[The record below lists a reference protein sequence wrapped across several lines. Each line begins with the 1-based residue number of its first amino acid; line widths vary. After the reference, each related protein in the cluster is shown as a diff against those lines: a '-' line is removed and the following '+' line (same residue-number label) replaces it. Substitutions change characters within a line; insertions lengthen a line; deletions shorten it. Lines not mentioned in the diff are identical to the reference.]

1 MKSSHPHELCLVNL
15 KHLKMKTIDKMY
27 VNGEFITPNG
37 TEVFDLI
44 NPSDNQK
51 IGEVVLGNKQ
61 DVNLAVAAAK
71 EAYKTFSQT
80 TKAERVA
87 YLQKLHDAVAKRQD
101 ELVEVMVKEYG
112 GTLQFSKISV
122 SYSLSAFIHAIE
134 TLNAFEFERTVG
146 SSKVIMQPLGV
157 VGIITPWNSSNSFIC
172 NKLATA
178 ISAGSTAV
186 IKPSEM
192 SALQTQLLLECFHE
206 AGLPKGIYNVVNGLG
221 TVVGNAITSH
231 PDVAKI
237 SFTGSTAVGKAIARG
252 AVDNLKRVTLEL
264 GGKSPNIILDD
275 ANLETA
281 IPLAVATAY
290 MNSGQACV
298 AGTRLLVPEH
308 KLDEVNALV
317 KATVAT
323 VKTGNPAN
331 ADTAVGP
338 MVSKKQYER
347 VQGYIKLGLEEGAE
361 LLIGGEGQPEGLEA
375 GNFVKPTVFTN
386 VKNSMRIAREE
397 IFGPV
402 LSIITYKDEE
412 DAIAIANDTDYG
424 LQAYVSS
431 TNDERARRVAS
442 QVVAGRVL
450 INALT
455 HDPQAPF
462 GGFKQSGIGREY
474 GVFGLEAYLEPKAL
488 LV

>member
-1 MKSSHPHELCLVNL
+1 
-15 KHLKMKTIDKMY
+15 MKTIDKMY
-27 VNGEFITPNG
+27 VNGEFATPNG
-37 TEVFDLI
+37 TELFDLI
-44 NPSDNQK
+44 NPSNNQL
-51 IGEVVLGNKQ
+51 IGKVVLGNEQ

-80 TKAERVA
+80 TKEERIA

-101 ELVEVMVKEYG
+101 ELVAVMVLEYG
-112 GTLQFSKISV
+112 GTYQFCKNSV
-122 SYSLSAFIHAIE
+122 NNMLSAFTTAMA
-134 TLNAFEFERTVG
+134 TLNTFEFERTVG
-146 SSKVIMQPLGV
+146 NSKVLMQPLGV
-157 VGIITPWNSSNSFIC
+157 VGLITPWNSSNSFIC

-192 SALQTQLLLECFHE
+192 SAMQTQLLLECFHE
-206 AGLPKGIYNVVNGLG
+206 AGLPKGVFNVVNGLG
-221 TVVGNAITSH
+221 TVVGNAITNH
-231 PDVAKI
+231 PDIAKI
-237 SFTGSTAVGKAIARG
+237 SFTGSTVVGKSIARG
-252 AVDNLKRVTLEL
+252 AIDTLKRVTLEL
-264 GGKSPNIILDD
+264 GGKSPNVILDD

-281 IPLAVATAY
+281 IPMAVAAAY
-290 MNSGQACV
+290 MNSGQACI

-308 KLDEVNALV
+308 KLDEVNSLV
-317 KATVAT
+317 KAAVEK
-323 VKTGNPAN
+323 VKVGNPADH
-331 ADTAVGP
+331 DTVVGP

-347 VQGYIKLGLEEGAE
+347 VQGYIKLGLEEGAK
-361 LLIGGEGQPEGLEA
+361 LLIGGEGHPEGLEA

-402 LSIITYKDEE
+402 LSIIAYKDEE

-431 TNDERARRVAS
+431 SDDARAKRVALRII
-442 QVVAGRVL
+442 AGRVM
-450 INALT
+450 INALS

-462 GGFKQSGIGREY
+462 GGFKQSGIGREF
-474 GVFGLEAYLEPKAL
+474 GVFGLEEYVEPKTL